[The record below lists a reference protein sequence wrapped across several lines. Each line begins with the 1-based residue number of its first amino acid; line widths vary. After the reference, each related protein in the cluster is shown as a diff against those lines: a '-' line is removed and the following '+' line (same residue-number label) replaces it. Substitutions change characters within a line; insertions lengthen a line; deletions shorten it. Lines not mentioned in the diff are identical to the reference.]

1 MLISC
6 NSCNSKY
13 LVNSADLKPD
23 GRTVQ
28 CVNCGNQWYQESSVE
43 ENLEFLSSASS
54 LLDKETNNKREKS
67 NKQVTNLPSTFVHE
81 PKVGILNSILILLL
95 VLSIF
100 LIFVFSRKFEMNTLV
115 LIKFYLN
122 EFYFNFKLIIDDV
135 AKIIHKI
142 IN

>member
-54 LLDKETNNKREKS
+54 LLDKETNNKREK
-67 NKQVTNLPSTFVHE
+67 
-81 PKVGILNSILILLL
+81 
-95 VLSIF
+95 
-100 LIFVFSRKFEMNTLV
+100 TLDQYID
-115 LIKFYLN
+115 LIKSFYGYTSHDIVN
-122 EFYFNFKLIIDDV
+122 KRERGVISPRYYVVVKFD
-135 AKIIHKI
+135 
-142 IN
+142 